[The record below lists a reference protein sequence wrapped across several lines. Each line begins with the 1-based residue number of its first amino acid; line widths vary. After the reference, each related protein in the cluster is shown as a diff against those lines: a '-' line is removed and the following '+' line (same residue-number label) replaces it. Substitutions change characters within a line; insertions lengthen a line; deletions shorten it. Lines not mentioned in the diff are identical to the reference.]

1 MCTLFFCTCVG
12 LDQAGLPATIAHAIS
27 CLPAD
32 IQGMFW
38 ANIGLVGGCAKFA
51 GFRARLYV
59 LSPFAQRASGFFYI
73 IFIHL

>member
-1 MCTLFFCTCVG
+1 MLLFFCAHIG

-38 ANIGLVGGCAKFA
+38 ANIGLVGGCAKFV
-51 GFRARLYV
+51 GFRARL
-59 LSPFAQRASGFFYI
+59 
-73 IFIHL
+73 